1 MNINWF
7 DTPYYRLLYKKRNEK
22 EAHLFIDNIL
32 NKINIKTNSKVL
44 DLACGSGRHSKYLE
58 KKGFN
63 VIGIDKS
70 KENIFIAK
78 KYENEKLKFINQEMT
93 DNINIEF
100 DAVFN
105 FFTSFGYLDHKY
117 NYDTIE
123 NISKNLKPDGLF
135 IIDFLNH
142 KFIRDNIVVKEEKI
156 IKSIKF
162 NIYRYIKDNC
172 IYKKISFIDN
182 KNEYNFTEK
191 VMLLDFKDFENYFLK
206 NNLKTIDIYGDYKLS
221 SFDIN
226 KSPRLIIISKKN
238 PV

>member
-32 NKINIKTNSKVL
+32 NKINIKTDSKVL
-44 DLACGSGRHSKYLE
+44 DLACGLGRHSKYLE

-63 VIGIDKS
+63 VVGIDKS
-70 KENIFIAK
+70 ERNILTAK
-78 KYENEKLKFINQEMT
+78 KNENKNLKFISQEMT
-93 DNINIEF
+93 KNINTKF

-123 NISKNLKPDGLF
+123 NISKNLNSGGLF

-142 KFIRDNIVVKEEKI
+142 KFIRDNIVHKEEKI
-156 IKSIKF
+156 INNIKF
-162 NIYRYIKDNC
+162 NIHRYIKGDY
-172 IYKKISFIDN
+172 IYKEISFYDN

-191 VMLLDFKDFENYFLK
+191 VMLLDIRDFENYFLK
-206 NNLKTIDIYGDYKLS
+206 K
-221 SFDIN
+221 
-226 KSPRLIIISKKN
+226 
-238 PV
+238 

>member
-1 MNINWF
+1 MNWF
-7 DTPYYRLLYKKRNEK
+7 DTPYYRLLYKKRSEK
-22 EAHLFIDNIL
+22 EAQSFIDNIL
-32 NKINIKTNSKVL
+32 NKINIKTDSKVL

-63 VIGIDKS
+63 VVGIDKS
-70 KENIFIAK
+70 ERNILVAK
-78 KYENEKLKFINQEMT
+78 KNENKNLIFINQEMT
-93 DNINIEF
+93 KNINRKF

-123 NISKNLKPDGLF
+123 NISKNLNAGGLF

-142 KFIRDNIVVKEEKI
+142 KFIRDNIVHREERVI
-156 IKSIKF
+156 NNIKF
-162 NIYRYIKDNC
+162 NIQRYIKGDC
-172 IYKKISFIDN
+172 IYKEISFYDN
-182 KNEYNFTEK
+182 KNEYNFKEK
-191 VMLLDFKDFENYFLK
+191 VMLLDIRDFENYFLK
-206 NNLKTIDIYGDYKLS
+206 NNLKTINIYGDYKLS
-221 SFDIN
+221 DFDID